1 MARYFKN
8 IFSAKQS
15 VALRILLTS
24 FILLLTSS
32 CQEGGEA
39 GDLFGQWR
47 MDGSDLKYISFS
59 GSIIWIKELNVGNVY
74 GNFQHQGDSLFI
86 QCVSTIGDPIDT
98 VIVEENYGFTPFT
111 NIRTKIVTL
120 DSDRLI
126 LSKGN
131 QKWIF
136 EKY

>member
-1 MARYFKN
+1 MARYFKYFTHLFF
-8 IFSAKQS
+8 IYYLFFSA
-15 VALRILLTS
+15 A
-24 FILLLTSS
+24 LLTSS

-47 MDGSDLKYISFS
+47 LTESDSKYMCFS
-59 GSIIWIKELNVGNVY
+59 GRVSLFRTFKDGQLLEVY

-86 QCVSTIGDPIDT
+86 QCVSTKGNPTDT
-98 VIVEENYGFTPFT
+98 VIVEEGYGFTPFT
-111 NIRTKIVTL
+111 DIRTKIVTL